1 MGYIKNMV
9 KIKKYEI
16 NYDEA
21 TYKWEKHFLD
31 FKSTSEIPRTKE
43 IIGQERA
50 VDAIKLG
57 LGLDGM
63 GYNIFVTG
71 LSGTGRTTTI
81 QTMVSKI
88 ASKQENPGDWCYV
101 YNFEEPNS
109 PKALHLSPGEG
120 TKLSQ
125 AMNRLIETL
134 KAVFPSLIKS
144 ESFQNARK
152 ELAEKFKEKEKKITS
167 QYEDLLKEKGFT
179 VVQVQME
186 VGSRPIP
193 MPLIKGRVVD
203 INELE
208 KLEREGVLKREQ
220 VQEIIN
226 NYEKLALKLEK
237 TLIELK
243 EIQSEFEKQLKVLTY
258 NVFKPILNQFFS
270 ELKMQF
276 PSEDIKNYLDEVQKN
291 ILQNPEPFLINPENK
306 ENKKEKDPFLLYRV
320 NVIVDN
326 KLTKGRPIII
336 EHNPSLINL
345 FGTIERTFQDK
356 FTSQSNFMQIR
367 AGSLLRANGGYLVV
381 NFNDLIQEP
390 GVWHSLKRTLRNEKL
405 YIFPEDN
412 YFWAPPSPLRPEPID
427 LKVKVIVIGDTATYQ
442 MAYYLDEDFK
452 KIFKIL
458 SEFDSS
464 MDCTKENFKSFVQL
478 LGKIIDEEK
487 LLNFT
492 AEAVLKVAEY
502 SMRLAGRRGK
512 LSTRFD
518 AVADI
523 MREAYYWAK
532 EENNELVSEKNV
544 IKAIEEREKRHSLS
558 NARIKEMIL
567 NNILNIQTEGK
578 KVGQVNGLTVYDLG
592 YYAFGKPVKITADV
606 SLGQDS
612 IINIEREAEMAGNI
626 FTKGSLI
633 LTGYLR
639 QTFTKDKPLS
649 INASICFEQSYGEI
663 EGDSASCAELYALL
677 SAISNLPIRQD
688 VAITGSINQKGV
700 VQAVGGINEKIEGFF
715 ELVKMKGLKGS
726 EGVIIPKSNV
736 QNLILK
742 EDLLKNIKSGKFHI
756 WAIEEIT
763 EGVPIL
769 FGIPAGK
776 RKKNGE
782 FPENS
787 LYGKVDR
794 ALQNNAKLLKEY
806 K

>member
-1 MGYIKNMV
+1 MS

-16 NYDEA
+16 NYEEA
-21 TYKWEKHFLD
+21 TYKWDDNFLD

-101 YNFEEPNS
+101 YNFENPNS
-109 PKALHLSPGEG
+109 PKALHLPAGEG

-125 AMNRLIETL
+125 SMDRLIETL
-134 KAVFPSLIKS
+134 KVVLPSVIAS
-144 ESFQNARK
+144 ENFQSARK
-152 ELAEKFKEKEKKITS
+152 ELAEKFKEKERKITL
-167 QYEDLLKEKGFT
+167 QYENLLKEKGFT
-179 VVQVQME
+179 VVQVQM
-186 VGSRPIP
+186 GMTSRPIP
-193 MPLIKGRVVD
+193 MPLVKGKVVD
-203 INELE
+203 INEIE
-208 KLEREGVLKREQ
+208 KLEREGVLKKEE
-220 VQEIIN
+220 VQEIII
-226 NYEKLALKLEK
+226 NYEKLVSKLEN

-243 EIQSEFEKQLKVLTY
+243 EIQNEFEKQLKVLTH
-258 NVFKPILNQFFS
+258 NVFKPILNQFLS
-270 ELKMQF
+270 EIKMQF
-276 PSEDIKNYLDEVQKN
+276 PSEDAKIYLDKVQKN
-291 ILQNPEPFLINPENK
+291 ILQNPEPFLVNQEDK
-306 ENKKEKDPFLLYRV
+306 ENKKKKDPFLPYRV

-326 KLTKGRPIII
+326 KFTKGSPIII
-336 EHNPSLINL
+336 EHNPSYLNL
-345 FGTIERTFQDK
+345 FGTIERVFQDR
-356 FTSQSNFMQIR
+356 FTSQSDFMQIR
-367 AGSLLRANGGYLVV
+367 AGSLLKANGGYLVV

-390 GVWHSLKRTLRNEKL
+390 GVWHSLKKTLRNEKL
-405 YIFPEDN
+405 YIFPEEN

-487 LLNFT
+487 LLNFSQ
-492 AEAVLKVAEY
+492 EAVLKVAEY
-502 SMRLAGRRGK
+502 SMKLAGRKGK

-532 EENNELVSEKNV
+532 EENNELVTEKNV
-544 IKAIEEREKRHSLS
+544 IKAFEERQKRHSL
-558 NARIKEMIL
+558 NNDKIKEMIL

-578 KVGQVNGLTVYDLG
+578 KIGQLNGLTVYDLG

-612 IINIEREAEMAGNI
+612 IINIEREADMAGNI

-633 LTGYLR
+633 LTGYLK

-649 INASICFEQSYGEI
+649 ISASICFEQSYGEI
-663 EGDSASCAELYALL
+663 EGDSASCAEFYALL
-677 SAISNLPIRQD
+677 SAISNFPIRQD
-688 VAITGSINQKGV
+688 VAVTGSMNQKGI

-715 ELVKMKGLKGS
+715 DLLKVKGLKGT
-726 EGVIIPKSNV
+726 EGVIIPKANV
-736 QNLILK
+736 QDLILK
-742 EDLLKNIKSGKFHI
+742 DDVLKEMKNGNFHI
-756 WAIEEIT
+756 WAIEEVT
-763 EGVPIL
+763 EGVQIL

-794 ALQNNAKLLKEY
+794 VLQNNAKLLKKY